1 MTHRIQ
7 GTVIIPVEVPVDVL
21 VTATTFETAVE
32 MAKEIAIRALN
43 RKIDLSIQQYNAEW
57 EVYPEEGESEV

>member
-7 GTVIIPVEVPVDVL
+7 GTVIIPVEVPVDEL
-21 VTATTFETAVE
+21 VTAAAFETAVE
-32 MAKEIAIRALN
+32 RAIRALN

-57 EVYPEEGESEV
+57 EVYPEEGESEI